1 MLKMDILDE
10 LHELEGYIRLTLK
23 SGEIIYG
30 RSDCIVFDEIEGD
43 EENYEDYK
51 IVKSLLFLPMNE
63 KYVYYLTENDVESFR
78 ECRIEDIPSTEKDRP
93 LITDLDYGLVFTPS
107 DRKKERETE

>member
-10 LHELEGYIRLTLK
+10 LQEMKGYVRLTLK

-43 EENYEDYK
+43 EGDYE
-51 IVKSLLFLPMNE
+51 IVKSLIFLPMNE
-63 KYVYYLTENDVESFR
+63 KYAYYLTEDDVESFS

-93 LITDLDYGLVFTPS
+93 LITDLDYALVFTLN

>member
-30 RSDCIVFDEIEGD
+30 RRDCIVFDEIEGD
-43 EENYEDYK
+43 EGDEEDYE
-51 IVKSLLFLPMNE
+51 IVKSLLFWPMNE
-63 KYVYYLTENDVESFR
+63 KYVYYLTEDDVESFS

-93 LITDLDYGLVFTPS
+93 LITDLDYALVFTLK
-107 DRKKERETE
+107 DRKKETE